1 MNRHYFREASFF
13 WRHCGLLLTQ
23 GMSAYAGLTR
33 GLRGAYADAS
43 CQNRPIWW
51 ALALWPWLIK
61 KIARD
66 TTTPPTPMAVSRIM
80 RISWQT
86 FHGSLLTDNPKFPL
100 KRIDCTKGNAM
111 QNWDPP
117 YVTNQ
122 YLATKSKNLW
132 YAPAIVRHEL
142 CDWES
147 ISVANMVHIMTCA
160 HVGTLQVWPCARSLR
175 TEMIQKS
182 LRGLTPTTFLLT
194 PQALSATL
202 LLKMN
207 REVFNVAHMYT

>member
-100 KRIDCTKGNAM
+100 KRIDYTKGNAM

-175 TEMIQKS
+175 TEMIQ
-182 LRGLTPTTFLLT
+182 
-194 PQALSATL
+194 
-202 LLKMN
+202 
-207 REVFNVAHMYT
+207 

>member
-100 KRIDCTKGNAM
+100 KRIDYTKGNAM

-147 ISVANMVHIMTCA
+147 ISIANIWYISW
-160 HVGTLQVWPCARSLR
+160 HVLILEHCKYDLAPGAYALKWFKKAYAGLR
-175 TEMIQKS
+175 PPHFC
-182 LRGLTPTTFLLT
+182 LRHRPLVP
-194 PQALSATL
+194 PS
-202 LLKMN
+202 
-207 REVFNVAHMYT
+207 Y